1 MATLK
6 DIQRRIRTVEKTQ
19 KITSAMRMVS
29 AAKLRRAQDAIL
41 AARPYAQ
48 RMYAVLGEIGRRQK
62 EAVHPLLEPRPQ
74 RRVLELVVV
83 TSDRGLCGAFNNS
96 ILKTAQRELRQRAQ
110 DYDRVLVTQ
119 IGRKADEFFRRR
131 VPDDMPK
138 RWTGIATVEYSHA
151 TEIAEHLAK
160 RYVTGEID
168 GSIVI
173 YNEFVSA
180 MTQTPR
186 VDPLLPLVPEAEI
199 EAAGEAAGDAAI
211 PFEIE
216 PDAKSLL
223 DILVPQALEFSIYR
237 VLLENQAGE
246 HAARMTAMESA
257 TRNTEEL
264 IEKLTLQYNRARQAA
279 ITKELVEIV
288 SGGEAGG

>member
-1 MATLK
+1 MATLR
-6 DIQRRIRTVEKTQ
+6 DIHRRIRTVEKTQ
-19 KITSAMRMVS
+19 KITSAMRMVA

-41 AARPYAQ
+41 AARPYAE
-48 RMYAVLGEIGRRQK
+48 RMYGVLGEVGRRQK
-62 EAVHPLLEPRPQ
+62 EAVHPLLEARSEQ
-74 RRVLELVVV
+74 RVLEMVVV

-96 ILKTAQRELRQRAQ
+96 ILKTAQRELAARGGEYERL
-110 DYDRVLVTQ
+110 LVTPV
-119 IGRKADEFFRRR
+119 GRKADDFFRRR
-131 VPDDMPK
+131 RPDDMPR
-138 RWTGIATVEYSHA
+138 RWTGISSVEYGHA
-151 TEIAEHLAK
+151 QEIAEHLSK
-160 RYVTGEID
+160 RYVNGEID
-168 GSIVI
+168 GAVVV

-180 MTQTPR
+180 MTQRPR
-186 VDPLLPLVPEAEI
+186 VDSLLPLVPEQDI
-199 EAAGEAAGDAAI
+199 EAAGAPEAL
-211 PFEIE
+211 PFETE

-223 DILVPQALEFSIYR
+223 DILVPQALEFSIFR

-288 SGGEAGG
+288 SGAEALG

>member
-1 MATLK
+1 MATLR
-6 DIQRRIRTVEKTQ
+6 DIHRRIRSVQKTQ
-19 KITSAMRMVS
+19 QITSAMRMVA

-41 AARPYAQ
+41 ATRPYAQ
-48 RMYAVLGEIGRRQK
+48 RMYAVLGEIGRRQS
-62 EAVHPLLEPRPQ
+62 EAVHPLLEARPERQ
-74 RRVLELVVV
+74 SLEVVVV
-83 TSDRGLCGAFNNS
+83 TSDRGLCGAFNHGV
-96 ILKTAQRELRQRAQ
+96 LKAAQREIQGYRGE
-110 DYDRVLVTQ
+110 YDRVLVTPV
-119 IGRKADEFFRRR
+119 GRKADDFFRRR
-131 VPDDMPK
+131 VPDDIPR
-138 RWTGIATVEYSHA
+138 RWTGISTVHYKHA
-151 TEIAEHLAK
+151 TAIAEHLSK
-160 RYVTGEID
+160 RYVSGEID
-168 GSIVI
+168 GAVVI

-180 MTQTPR
+180 MTQTAR
-186 VDPLLPLVPEAEI
+186 VDALLPLVPDEAI
-199 EAAGEAAGDAAI
+199 EAAGSPERL

-279 ITKELVEIV
+279 ITKELMEIV
-288 SGGEAGG
+288 SGAEALG